1 MPSTADSLVP
11 AARINFGRPKDAR
24 AAELMHRW
32 LNSGRRDW
40 RKEVGEG
47 VGAHDYVVS
56 AVFAA
61 PIKAQNLRV
70 QIAKNVKR
78 WGFIRK
84 EHATANL
91 QFLTIDQYMEGPTGD
106 LVRSRVR
113 DLLQGATRKHHE
125 RLEFLEKVRRAR
137 QAEKAAKLRQTRVR
151 NAAPELRL
159 VLKGLWLNAGNERQQ
174 LVRSKGW
181 HSFRSDPAKKLRRL
195 TRNVD
200 FEEKDNYTE
209 EGEPIW
215 EKLDARR

>member
-1 MPSTADSLVP
+1 MPSTADILVA
-11 AARINFGRPKDAR
+11 AARVNFGRPKDER
-24 AAELMHRW
+24 AAGLMRRW
-32 LNSGRRDW
+32 LNSGCRDW
-40 RKEVGEG
+40 RRETGGDIVDSD
-47 VGAHDYVVS
+47 VVVS
-56 AVFAA
+56 AVFAM

-70 QIAKNVKR
+70 QIAKNVRR

-91 QFLTIDQYMEGPTGD
+91 QFMTIDQYMEGPTGD

-125 RLEFLEKVRRAR
+125 RLEFLNKVRQAR
-137 QAEKAAKLRQTRVR
+137 QAEKAAKLRQTRLR
-151 NAAPELRL
+151 NSAPELRL

-174 LVRSKGW
+174 VVRSNGW

-195 TRNVD
+195 SRNVD

-215 EKLDARR
+215 DRIDAR